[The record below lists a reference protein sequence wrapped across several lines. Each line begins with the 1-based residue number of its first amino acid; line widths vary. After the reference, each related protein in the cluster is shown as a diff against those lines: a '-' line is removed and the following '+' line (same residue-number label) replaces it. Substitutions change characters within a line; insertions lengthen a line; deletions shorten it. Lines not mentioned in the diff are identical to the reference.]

1 MTNRNCKISKNQTHN
16 RCYSDYMM
24 YMLMHTCLLLFVRSR
39 HFLIIFKSRN
49 CILQYEISVWIY
61 LYLSLSS
68 LTFKG
73 FSHSFISII
82 SPVLFWA
89 FSWRFELPCF
99 PIFNL
104 QSSSEED
111 WRINQNIGKDCH
123 WKRRGKC
130 TKNGCDYRS
139 FLILI
144 N

>member
-1 MTNRNCKISKNQTHN
+1 MTYRNCKISKNQTHN

-49 CILQYEISVWIY
+49 YILQYEISVWIY

-99 PIFNL
+99 QTFNPL
-104 QSSSEED
+104 LKKIEGS
-111 WRINQNIGKDCH
+111 IKIIGKIATENVEENAQ
-123 WKRRGKC
+123 KRGE
-130 TKNGCDYRS
+130 
-139 FLILI
+139 II
-144 N
+144 NIF